1 MKAIVYHRYGSP
13 DVVECAEIEKPSPGD
28 DEVLIR
34 VRAASVNP
42 LDWHLLRGDPFLVR
56 LMAGLRKPK
65 VAGLGVD
72 MAGVVEA
79 VGKNVTQFEPG
90 DEVFGSCRGAFAEYA
105 CASPSALAVKP
116 AGVTFEQAAAMPV
129 AACTALQ
136 TLRNKGRLR
145 AGQKVLINGAG
156 GGVGTFAVQ
165 IAKLLGAEV
174 TGVCSTHNV
183 EMVRSIGA
191 DHVIDYTR
199 DDFTQSAQRYDLIVD
214 CAGNHSLSA
223 LRRVL
228 SPNGMYV
235 MVGGSTRGW
244 LRRLVA
250 ALVRSL
256 FSSRKLT
263 MVMAKKSK
271 DDLAFLG
278 ELMTSGKLESVIGR
292 RYPLTEAAEAIRYLG
307 QGHAGGKVIIEV

>member
-28 DEVLIR
+28 DQVLIR
-34 VRAASVNP
+34 VRAAAVNP
-42 LDWHLLRGDPFLVR
+42 LDWHLMRGDPFLVH

-65 VAGLGVD
+65 VPGLGVD

-79 VGKNVTQFEPG
+79 VGKNVTQFKPG

-105 CASPSALAVKP
+105 CASPSALAIKP
-116 AGVTFEQAAAMPV
+116 AGVTFEQAAALPV

-156 GGVGTFAVQ
+156 GGVGTYAVQ

-174 TGVCSTHNV
+174 TGVCSTPNV

-191 DHVIDYTR
+191 DQVIDYTR
-199 DDFTQSAQRYDLIVD
+199 DNFTQHAQRYDLIVD

-244 LRRLVA
+244 LRRLIA
-250 ALVRSL
+250 GLVRSL

-263 MVMAKKSK
+263 MVMAKRNK
-271 DDLAFLG
+271 DDLAFLV
-278 ELMTSGKLESVIGR
+278 ELLTSGKLESVIGR
-292 RYPLTEAAEAIRYLG
+292 RYPLTEAAEAIRYLE
-307 QGHAGGKVIIEV
+307 QGHARGKVIIEV